1 MALKIA
7 TQSTGR
13 DRRRYERAD
22 VSAAILVSPN
32 GHPHHTTIFDLSV
45 GGARIG
51 LPEHFEHD
59 VGALVRLY
67 FPNTPGPMVL
77 FAEVKRM
84 AVDHVGVEFAD
95 GQQEQVNQLFGE
107 LLAAEED

>member
-1 MALKIA
+1 MAWKS
-7 TQSTGR
+7 TTESTGR
-13 DRRRYERAD
+13 ERRRHERLD

-32 GHPHHTTIFDLSV
+32 GHPHETTIYDLSA
-45 GGARIG
+45 GGARVG

-77 FAEVKRM
+77 FAEIKRM
-84 AVDHVGVEFAD
+84 GVDHLGVEFAE
-95 GQQEQVNQLFGE
+95 GQQDQVYRVMGE
-107 LLAAEED
+107 LLEDY

>member
-13 DRRRYERAD
+13 ERRRHERAD

-32 GHPHHTTIFDLSV
+32 GQPHHTTIFDLSV

-59 VGALVRLY
+59 VGALVRLH

-77 FAEVKRM
+77 FAEIKRM
-84 AVDHVGVEFAD
+84 SVDHVGVEFID
-95 GQQEQVNQLFGE
+95 GQQDQVDRLFGE

>member
-7 TQSTGR
+7 TESTDR
-13 DRRRYERAD
+13 DRRRHERAD
-22 VSAAILVSPN
+22 VSATILVSPN
-32 GHPHHTTIFDLSV
+32 GHPNHTTIFDLSLS
-45 GGARIG
+45 GARIG
-51 LPEHFEHD
+51 LPEHFEHG

-77 FAEVKRM
+77 FAEIKRM

-95 GQQEQVNQLFGE
+95 GQHEQVNQLFGE
-107 LLAAEED
+107 LLATED

>member
-7 TQSTGR
+7 TESTGR
-13 DRRRYERAD
+13 DRRRHERAD

-32 GHPHHTTIFDLSV
+32 GHPHHTTIFDLSL

-77 FAEVKRM
+77 FAEIKRVAM
-84 AVDHVGVEFAD
+84 DHVGVEFVEN
-95 GQQEQVNQLFGE
+95 QQPLVNQLLDE
-107 LLAAEED
+107 LSED

>member
-1 MALKIA
+1 MALKTAEESI
-7 TQSTGR
+7 GR
-13 DRRRYERAD
+13 ERRRHERLD

-32 GHPHHTTIFDLSV
+32 GHPHHTTIYDLSM

-51 LPEHFEHD
+51 LPEHFEYD

-77 FAEVKRM
+77 FAEIKRM
-84 AVDHVGVEFAD
+84 GVDHLGVEFAE
-95 GQQEQVNQLFGE
+95 GQHQQVFQLLGE
-107 LLAAEED
+107 LVEEA

>member
-1 MALKIA
+1 MALKIE
-7 TQSTGR
+7 TESTGR
-13 DRRRYERAD
+13 DRRRHERAD

-32 GHPHHTTIFDLSV
+32 GHPHHTTIFDLSL

-51 LPEHFEHD
+51 LPEHFEHN

-77 FAEVKRM
+77 FAEIKRM
-84 AVDHVGVEFAD
+84 GVDHVGVQFAD
-95 GQQEQVNQLFGE
+95 GQQEQVYRVMAE
-107 LLAAEED
+107 LIEAA

>member
-1 MALKIA
+1 MALKVA
-7 TQSTGR
+7 TESTGQ
-13 DRRRYERAD
+13 DRRRHERAD
-22 VSAAILVSPN
+22 VSATILVSPN
-32 GHPHHTTIFDLSV
+32 GRPHHTTIFDLSM

-77 FAEVKRM
+77 FAEIRRM
-84 AVDHVGVEFAD
+84 AVDHAGVEFSD
-95 GQQEQVNQLFGE
+95 GQQDQVNRLFGE

>member
-1 MALKIA
+1 MALKTA
-7 TQSTGR
+7 TEGTDR
-13 DRRRYERAD
+13 DRRRHERLD

-32 GHPHHTTIFDLSV
+32 GHPHDTTIYDLSA

-51 LPEHFEHD
+51 LPAHFEHE

-77 FAEVKRM
+77 FAEIRRM
-84 AVDHVGVEFAD
+84 SVDHLGVQFAD
-95 GQQEQVNQLFGE
+95 GQQEQVYRVMGE
-107 LLAAEED
+107 LIEAA